1 MMSFKCKE
9 CDREFETLRSLHAH
23 IKRHDLFLG
32 DYYVKH
38 FQRRNKLTG
47 ELMPF
52 KNYKSYFEKDF
63 LYPREILEWCD
74 SNPDEEVKEYLIEI
88 LAKRIEK
95 KSLDHGPTN
104 LDLITAGLP
113 PVDLYKKYF
122 GSYTKACEKCG
133 VRPLLYKR
141 LPKEFHGDFSNVQI
155 LIDTREQKP
164 LVFKNSKNQKLDV
177 GDYGVKGELY
187 DYTFV
192 DRKNFADFCA
202 TMTVHYKRFAKELDR
217 CRDLGCYMFIVVD
230 EKFEGM
236 DEVNKKSYK
245 KFKLDYVYYNMRELQ
260 NEYSDC
266 CQFLFSGSREYSS
279 FLIPKLLIL
288 GRNLWEID
296 MQYFWSKLLHKYEL
310 GHRRAR
316 V

>member
-1 MMSFKCKE
+1 MSFKCKE
-9 CDREFETLRSLHAH
+9 CGREFNTLRSLHAH
-23 IKRHDLFLG
+23 IKSHDLLLG

-47 ELMPF
+47 ELLPF

-63 LYPREILEWCD
+63 THPDQLIEWCER
-74 SNPDEEVKEYLIEI
+74 SPDDEVREYIIDI
-88 LAKRIEK
+88 LSKRIEK
-95 KSLDHGPTN
+95 KSLAHGPSN

-122 GSYTKACEKCG
+122 GSYTTACEKCD
-133 VRPLLYKR
+133 VKPFLNKL

-155 LIDTREQKP
+155 LIDTREQQP
-164 LVFKNSKNQKLDV
+164 LVFKNSKKQKLDV

-192 DRKNFADFCA
+192 DRKNFTDFCA
-202 TMTVHYKRFAKELDR
+202 TVTAHYKRFAKELDR
-217 CRDLGCYMFIVVD
+217 CRDLGCYMFVVID
-230 EKFEGM
+230 ENFDDMEK
-236 DEVNKKSYK
+236 VNKKSYK
-245 KFKLDYVYYNMRELQ
+245 KFKLDYVYHNMRELQ

-266 CQFLFSGSREYSS
+266 CQFVFSGSREYSS

-288 GRNLWEID
+288 GRNIWEVD
-296 MQYFWSKLLHKYEL
+296 MQYFWSKLLTKYEL